1 MTPDPDR
8 LSVVHQAALLV
19 ASRLVGV
26 AAAED
31 IAQEATLRAVP
42 RLEEIAH
49 YPGPWAVRVA
59 TNLSLDLL
67 RRETRTSYTA
77 VPDSL
82 AKAVDSELR
91 LDLRRALGA
100 LPERQRQV
108 VALRYISD
116 LDERTTADLL
126 GISPGSVK
134 RHLHRA
140 TATLRTSPHLTP
152 LAPPRKATRMR
163 TWTDDFTPAI
173 EPDDGWQK
181 RPWDHWRLESS
192 FGRVSRVAV
201 IDGEPVLDAEGDE
214 VMEGP
219 GFDFQVV
226 KILPSAWH
234 DEEEPVMR
242 TVRDVPGLLGELLAV
257 AREES
262 DRFGH
267 VWVGDEHLTLAM
279 AARELPGLPAF
290 ATIEEAV
297 AKQYDG
303 PLAHARLARV
313 RTRRAGTPYLR
324 DPVPKVFTLP
334 IDQLL
339 EATKGRAATAKEIVS
354 HLTDRP
360 YSTLSRL
367 AC

>member
-1 MTPDPDR
+1 MTPDPD
-8 LSVVHQAALLV
+8 LLAVVRQAALRI
-19 ASRLVGV
+19 ASRLVGHV
-26 AAAED
+26 AAED
-31 IAQEATLRAVP
+31 IAQEAALRAVP
-42 RLEEIAH
+42 RLEEIAC
-49 YPGPWAVRVA
+49 YAGPWAVRVA

-67 RRETRTSYTA
+67 RREARASDA
-77 VPDSL
+77 PVPESL
-82 AKAVDSELR
+82 AKGVDSELH
-91 LDLRRALGA
+91 LDLRRALIA

-108 VALRYISD
+108 VALRYLSD
-116 LDERTTADLL
+116 LDERTTAELL

-140 TATLRTSPHLTP
+140 TTTLRTSPHLMPT
-152 LAPPRKATRMR
+152 ATPRKATRMR

-173 EPDDGWQK
+173 EPEDGWQD

-201 IDGEPVLDAEGDE
+201 LAGEPVLDAEGDE

-234 DEEEPVMR
+234 DEDEPVLR
-242 TVRDVPGLLGELLAV
+242 AVHDVPGLLGELLAV

-279 AARELPGLPAF
+279 AARQLPGLPAF
-290 ATIEEAV
+290 ATVEVAV

-303 PLAHARLARV
+303 PLAHVRLARV
-313 RTRRAGTPYLR
+313 RARRAGEPYLR
-324 DPVPKVFTLP
+324 DPVPKVFTLA

-339 EATKGRAATAKEIVS
+339 EATEGRAATAKEILA

-360 YSTLSRL
+360 YSTLNRL
-367 AC
+367 VS